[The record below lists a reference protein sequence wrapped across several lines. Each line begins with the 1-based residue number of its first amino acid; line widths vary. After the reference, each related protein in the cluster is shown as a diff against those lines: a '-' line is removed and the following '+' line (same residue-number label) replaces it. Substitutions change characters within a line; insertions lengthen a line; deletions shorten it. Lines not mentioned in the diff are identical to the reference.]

1 MSVVFTTSLLSPYE
15 RADYWHN
22 LVSETFIPL
31 DVTLHE
37 PVPSAWSI
45 TSERLGPLQ
54 ISAVQAGRQS
64 VSRDRRLI
72 SRGGEEFLT
81 VTFQHTGTAR
91 LTQDGRRAL
100 VGPGT
105 FTCSDAGRPY
115 EREQPDHFRF
125 TAIRVPKSGLG
136 VPESDLRAV
145 TGTVFSGDGG
155 TSGLVAGFL
164 RRLAER
170 ASGFDAYTGQ
180 QLAMTAMDLLAVLVR
195 ERQGRLDPYASDTA
209 RGMLARV
216 KAYVLTCLS
225 DPDLSPERIAAAHH
239 ISVRYLHKLFQPE
252 GTTVGRWIRQERL
265 ERCRRD
271 LSRRS
276 GSAPAVTAVAQ
287 RWGFTNPSHFSRAFR
302 AAYGMSP
309 REWQCGAR
317 GE

>member
-81 VTFQHTGTAR
+81 VT
-91 LTQDGRRAL
+91 QDGRRAL

-115 EREQPDHFRF
+115 EREQPDRFRF

-180 QLAMTAMDLLAVLVR
+180 Q
-195 ERQGRLDPYASDTA
+195 
-209 RGMLARV
+209 
-216 KAYVLTCLS
+216 
-225 DPDLSPERIAAAHH
+225 
-239 ISVRYLHKLFQPE
+239 
-252 GTTVGRWIRQERL
+252 
-265 ERCRRD
+265 
-271 LSRRS
+271 
-276 GSAPAVTAVAQ
+276 
-287 RWGFTNPSHFSRAFR
+287 
-302 AAYGMSP
+302 
-309 REWQCGAR
+309 
-317 GE
+317 